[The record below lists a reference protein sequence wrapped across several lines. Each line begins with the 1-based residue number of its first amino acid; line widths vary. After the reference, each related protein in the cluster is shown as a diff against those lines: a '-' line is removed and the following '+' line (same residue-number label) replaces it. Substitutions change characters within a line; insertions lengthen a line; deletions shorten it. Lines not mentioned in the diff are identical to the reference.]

1 MSRNLVQFVG
11 GGVPIW
17 NARELRTQALQRLA
31 TTIDEVDLLELSK
44 TEAQIRREHLEG
56 GSQ

>member
-1 MSRNLVQFVG
+1 MKNNLVQFVG

-17 NARELRTQALQRLA
+17 NARELSKQALQRLS

-44 TEAQIRREHLEG
+44 MEAQIRREHLEG
-56 GSQ
+56 GK

>member
-1 MSRNLVQFVG
+1 MNNNLVRFVG

-17 NARELRTQALQRLA
+17 NARELSKQALQRLA

-44 TEAQIRREHLEG
+44 MEAQIRREHLEG
-56 GSQ
+56 GN